1 MSWYFLN
8 LALPVCLVFYPV
20 VIFFV
25 VIVIE
30 CIIFIVSRTMSEMPK
45 TLTIK
50 NKVRALRM
58 ESRWSQEDVA
68 AELDVLKQT
77 IAAIEEQ
84 RYNPPLE
91 LALKFSELFDTPVEE
106 IFQLH

>member
-1 MSWYFLN
+1 
-8 LALPVCLVFYPV
+8 
-20 VIFFV
+20 
-25 VIVIE
+25 
-30 CIIFIVSRTMSEMPK
+30 
-45 TLTIK
+45 
-50 NKVRALRM
+50 M
-58 ESRWSQEDVA
+58 ESRWSQEDVGRTGR
-68 AELDVLKQT
+68 LKQT

>member
-1 MSWYFLN
+1 
-8 LALPVCLVFYPV
+8 
-20 VIFFV
+20 
-25 VIVIE
+25 
-30 CIIFIVSRTMSEMPK
+30 MSEMPK